1 MTNFCWNYN
10 LPCVAYS
17 YVCFPCNEKCQ
28 WKTVETTI
36 TKLMQNSHLEAG
48 SSTFLESVQEL
59 RKPISN
65 TVGNAAY
72 ILEEENR

>member
-17 YVCFPCNEKCQ
+17 YVCFPCNKKCQ

-48 SSTFLESVQEL
+48 SSTFFESVQEL